1 MSHEVGKIATT
12 VDGNEDNEGFI
23 FFVSGGNEE
32 RNLKGFDEVSC
43 KISE

>member
-12 VDGNEDNEGFI
+12 VDGDEDNERFI
-23 FFVSGGNEE
+23 LFVSGENEG
-32 RNLKGFDEVSC
+32 RIKKGFDEVSC